1 MQTLGMMLDATAR
14 WFPERPFVIFEGESI
29 TYGEFNRRAARLA
42 GLLSSLGIRK
52 GTPVGLYLPSTPE
65 IAIAY
70 HACQKIGAIAL
81 PISDSYKS
89 NRSGVPGPPDPDA
102 SGGVPGRRLAGHRSC
117 SIPIA
122 GPEARAGQRG

>member
-42 GLLSSLGIRK
+42 GLLSNLGIRK

-89 NRSGVPGPPDPDA
+89 TEVESLGRQTRMPVVVCQVEGLPVIEAVRS
-102 SGGVPGRRLAGHRSC
+102 LF
-117 SIPIA
+117 A
-122 GPEARAGQRG
+122 GPEARAGHRG